1 MSTSW
6 KGELVAAI
14 RNANID
20 ALGEDD
26 IRQELHARVMIGV
39 LKAYGKSPAGFVYAE
54 PCLHSTTM
62 RPPDVALAHPD
73 VGVLVIESKGYP
85 LDRIEG
91 VKAGKIL
98 VRRHGFVDE
107 VGAFKQAEEA
117 MFQIKHA
124 TEKIIGAYQVPL
136 FNSIVAL
143 PAISEAD
150 WRAKGY
156 DRHIDMQHLLFK
168 EHFEQPRR
176 LKRRVSALV
185 REGLARAHI
194 SKPLTEDQ
202 LVAVRKAFGDSGL
215 INEPRTARKIPEES
229 LGDLIDRLARQEKRL
244 SEEQQRLSRA
254 DFEGHPQLIR
264 GVAGS
269 GKTIVLA
276 NNAARFIKRRLARPD
291 DMFAIEERRMPRIAI
306 VCFNRALV
314 DFIRRKV
321 RQAFERQTLEKLPRD
336 TVTIRHLNGL
346 FLFELNRARGGHLE
360 YISTKQVEDPTER
373 ARGYQAQLR
382 RLAQQDPAGHIR
394 ILYDAIYV
402 DEGQDFEPEE
412 FRLLL
417 DLVQPDERTGEKT
430 LVIFYDNAQNLYGR
444 KLPNWATDVGIDVAR
459 GGRSRV
465 MKECFRNTRSI
476 IELAFNVLLG
486 AKASGNVRVQT
497 RGYADIETLKR
508 DGLVEEFEDRWQVNF
523 TERLGPPPQVKEFGS
538 RSEERQWVAEE
549 IVRLIEEEQVRP
561 EDILVLCRTGDEART
576 LGHLVGQK
584 TQSIKGLV
592 FPFEKEEKDSYIFR
606 GQHLTVSTIH
616 SGKGYDAWIV
626 FLPSMD
632 QYGND
637 VEGRALF
644 YVGATRAKLL
654 LYISGVTRSGT
665 LLEEAHLVREMLF
678 G

>member
-6 KGELVAAI
+6 KSELVAAI

-62 RPPDVALAHPD
+62 HPPDVVLAHSD

-91 VKAGKIL
+91 IKAGKIL

-107 VGAFKQAEEA
+107 IGAFKQAEET

-124 TEKIIGAYQVPL
+124 TEKITGAYQVPL
-136 FNSIVAL
+136 FNCVVAL

-150 WRAKGY
+150 WRVKGY
-156 DRHIDMQHLLFK
+156 DQHIDMQHLLFK
-168 EHFEQPRR
+168 EHFEHPRR
-176 LKRRVSALV
+176 LRQRVSTLV
-185 REGLARAHI
+185 RETLARAHM
-194 SKPLTEDQ
+194 SKPLTEEQ
-202 LVAVRKAFGDSGL
+202 LIAVREAFGDSGL
-215 INEPRTARKIPEES
+215 INEPPPCGPIPPKES
-229 LGDLIDRLARQEKRL
+229 LGDLIDRRVRQEKRL

-276 NNAARFIKRRLARPD
+276 NNAARFIKRRITRPD
-291 DMFAIEERRMPRIAI
+291 DMFTTEKPRMPRIAI

-314 DFIRRKV
+314 DFIRKKLRHS
-321 RQAFERQTLEKLPRD
+321 FEAQTLEKLPSG
-336 TVTIRHLNGL
+336 TVTLRHLNGL
-346 FLFELNRARGGHLE
+346 FLFELNRERGGPLQ
-360 YISTKQVEDPTER
+360 YISTKKVEDPVER
-373 ARGYQAQLR
+373 AREYRAQLR
-382 RLAQQDPAGHIR
+382 QLAPESYDS

-412 FRLLL
+412 FKLLL
-417 DLVQPDERTGEKT
+417 DLVRPHEKTGEKT
-430 LVIFYDNAQNLYGR
+430 FIIFYDNAQNLYGR
-444 KLPNWATDVGIDVAR
+444 RLPNWATDVGIDIAR
-459 GGRSRV
+459 GNRSRV
-465 MKECFRNTRSI
+465 MKECFRNTRPI

-486 AKASGNVRVQT
+486 AKAPQNVRVQT
-497 RGYADIETLKR
+497 RGYADIDTLKR
-508 DGLVEEFEDRWQVNF
+508 DGLAEELGDRWQVNF
-523 TERLGPPPQVKEFGS
+523 TERSGPPPHVKEFGS
-538 RSEERQWVAEE
+538 RSEEKEWVTEE
-549 IVRLIEEEQVRP
+549 IGRLIEEEQVRP
-561 EDILVLCRTGDEART
+561 EDILVLCRTGDEARG
-576 LGHLVGQK
+576 LGHLVEQK
-584 TQSIKGLV
+584 TQSIRGLV
-592 FPFEKEEKDSYIFR
+592 FPFEKDEKDRYIFR
-606 GQHLTVSTIH
+606 EQYLTLSTIH
-616 SGKGYDAWIV
+616 SAKGYDAWVV
-626 FLPSMD
+626 FLPGMD

-654 LYISGVTRSGT
+654 LYISGVSRSGT
-665 LLEEAHLVREMLF
+665 LFEEARLVREMLF